1 MSEES
6 SLKLTQRDS
15 KHDDLRAHRHRRRH
29 QPQHQRRRSKT
40 ENRFITLS
48 PDRAC
53 TYDGPRSD
61 PVPGAP
67 SLGRGTPHSSP
78 IGIWVTYTRVFGM
91 CVFCMSLYKIDY
103 VKTGSSLAFDFRV
116 PRKSFTSAWPTGYRV
131 ALLITWVNLI

>member
-1 MSEES
+1 MPEES
-6 SLKLTQRDS
+6 SLKLTQRDC

-29 QPQHQRRRSKT
+29 EPQHQRRRTKT

-91 CVFCMSLYKIDY
+91 CVFCMCLYIKSITSRR
-103 VKTGSSLAFDFRV
+103 VRRLLSILGFRAS
-116 PRKSFTSAWPTGYRV
+116 PSQALGQRV
-131 ALLITWVNLI
+131 IVWRF